1 MIVLVRPMIQ
11 SVSDSPV
18 LYDDTLIISRTTV
31 PTHLTANIL
40 PRRWRESIAPWINS
54 WSSWRWEE
62 GEEALRKTSLGG
74 NEREG
79 LSKRKIRLESSRRK
93 KRKEKILWWRVLVS
107 CSILLSGV
115 VKVLKRKLKIW
126 AEIKSLH
133 SAPVWT
139 VEVSFQKRTWILN
152 T

>member
-1 MIVLVRPMIQ
+1 MRERVWVRGRL
-11 SVSDSPV
+11 D
-18 LYDDTLIISRTTV
+18 
-31 PTHLTANIL
+31 
-40 PRRWRESIAPWINS
+40 WRAAD
-54 WSSWRWEE
+54 
-62 GEEALRKTSLGG
+62 G
-74 NEREG
+74 
-79 LSKRKIRLESSRRK
+79 K

-139 VEVSFQKRTWILN
+139 HLRFHFRNALEFWILKIETN
-152 T
+152 KGPGRHGSRNKGQSSQANSVIKRVKMSQSELMLVEFYNVQMMKNNHHHLFICPTLMCFFTKKNA